1 MNWNATL
8 IQGDL
13 EEEVLNLKEQLGRNI
28 LVLGR
33 GELVRTLMKHDLVDE
48 FRIMIFPFIR
58 GSGKRLFTDN
68 INTMSLKHVYTKTL
82 HSGAVELTYL
92 PSKEDNVF
100 HQGSD

>member
-1 MNWNATL
+1 MDATPV
-8 IQGDL
+8 QGDL
-13 EEEVLNLKEQLGRNI
+13 KEEVLNLKEQLGRNI

-68 INTMSLKHVYTKTL
+68 IKSLYQD
-82 HSGAVELTYL
+82 LT
-92 PSKEDNVF
+92 F
-100 HQGSD
+100 GSS

>member
-1 MNWNATL
+1 MERNPRPR
-8 IQGDL
+8 DL
-13 EEEVLNLKEQLGRNI
+13 KEEVLNLKEQPGSNI
-28 LVLGR
+28 LVLGS

-58 GSGKRLFTDN
+58 MSGKRLFTDN
-68 INTMSLKHVYTKTL
+68 IKTMSLKHVYTKAL
-82 HSGAVELTYL
+82 HSGAVELTYR